1 MKFTQSGGVGLR
13 VTCEARSLAISV
25 TDTRTRRSVRP
36 PRGDLCGLR
45 TGGRGARAPAW
56 RHRSRPR
63 DFEAPRRAHGWAAFA
78 CAILRQGSTFAISL
92 PLPPDTVRSEPD
104 PSMSG
109 QRVLIASPSRF
120 EAAYLERALAVVRR
134 CDDPCHELN
143 WRRFRSC
150 RTRQMPGAPDTVLI
164 DCAFGEFA
172 TIALAEAARQAGAKR
187 LFVLFSPT
195 ERRELRAETLRG
207 FDGWLVKPVRA
218 ASLFA
223 RLAPEAQPR
232 RLRAPMTSDI
242 VPKLRGVRVL
252 LAEDNEISRRVAL
265 KHLERHGACVT
276 CAADGAEAV
285 RIADANRFDVIIL
298 DVRMPV
304 LDGLGAARRI
314 RSSEPS
320 DSQNAARCAHRQ
332 CIPGRQARCDR
343 RRDRLFPGKARR
355 PVRSRRP
362 YSKSIDRPASLGRAA
377 TGVIDNRAVIFASGG
392 RVNLCK

>member
-1 MKFTQSGGVGLR
+1 VTDTGPGVPFDRREAIFADFEQGDEALARQHGGTGLG
-13 VTCEARSLAISV
+13 LAISKHLV
-25 TDTRTRRSVRP
+25 ERM
-36 PRGDLCGLR
+36 
-45 TGGRGARAPAW
+45 GGQL
-56 RHRSRPR
+56 SLTQSS
-63 DFEAPRRAHGWAAFA
+63 DM
-78 CAILRQGSTFAISL
+78 GSTFAISL
-92 PLPPDTVRSEPD
+92 PLPPDTVLSEPD

-120 EAAYLERALAVVRR
+120 EAAYLSERLASCGAATTHVRTEVEALSFLQNSDA
-134 CDDPCHELN
+134 
-143 WRRFRSC
+143 
-150 RTRQMPGAPDTVLI
+150 GAPDAVLI

-172 TIALAEAARQAGAKR
+172 TIALADAARQAGAKR

-223 RLAPEAQPR
+223 RLAPEAQPADSGP
-232 RLRAPMTSDI
+232 LMTSDI
-242 VPKLRGVRVL
+242 VQKLRGVRVL

-320 DSQNAARCAHRQ
+320 THRTPLVALTANA
-332 CIPGRQARCDR
+332 
-343 RRDRLFPGKARR
+343 FPGDK
-355 PVRSRRP
+355 
-362 YSKSIDRPASLGRAA
+362 RAA
-377 TGVIDNRAVIFASGG
+377 IDAGIDHFLAKPVDPFDLVALIQRALTGPQASDVLPRAS
-392 RVNLCK
+392 